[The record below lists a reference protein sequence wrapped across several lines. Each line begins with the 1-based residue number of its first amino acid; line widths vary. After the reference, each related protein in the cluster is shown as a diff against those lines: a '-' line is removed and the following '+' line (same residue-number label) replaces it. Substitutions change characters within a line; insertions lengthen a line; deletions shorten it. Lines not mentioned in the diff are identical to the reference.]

1 MSSQKLFVQL
11 GESRSTVRWRV
22 EKGSGSWIPGAGGDE
37 YGEINLLDISRIK
50 ATGKCGMEL
59 LRSVG
64 DAMAMELTAEDVAT
78 RDAWVLGLSEIL
90 DKWKA
95 DPSCK
100 PVQMQLRATE
110 TSDKTEYY
118 EKRQADMKA
127 REKDRQERKM
137 KYMKDGANMKYT
149 AQAMINRPDK

>member
-22 EKGSGSWIPGAGGDE
+22 EKGSGSWIPGAGGDD
-37 YGEINLLDISRIK
+37 YGEVSMLDISRVK
-50 ATGKCGMEL
+50 AAGKNGMEL
-59 LRSVG
+59 VHAEG
-64 DAMAMELTAEDVAT
+64 GAVAMELTAEDVAT
-78 RDAWVLGLSEIL
+78 RDAWVLGLSELL

-100 PVQMQLRATE
+100 PMQVQLRATE

-137 KYMKDGANMKYT
+137 KYMKDGANMKFT
-149 AQAMINRPDK
+149 AQAMLNRPDK